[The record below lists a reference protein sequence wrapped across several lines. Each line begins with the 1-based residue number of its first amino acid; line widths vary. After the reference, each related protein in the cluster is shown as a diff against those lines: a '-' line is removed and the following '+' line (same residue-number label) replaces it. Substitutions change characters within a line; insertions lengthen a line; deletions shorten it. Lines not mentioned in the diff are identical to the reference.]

1 MTSEVKTGGLPT
13 WAKVLI
19 GFVVFAMIAGII
31 AIVGAIYFFQDTV
44 KKAQDPANIAKTAQS
59 IADFTQ
65 PLPEGYKFA
74 LALDMFG
81 VKTVTVEHDAD
92 KQTVIFMT
100 APQKE
105 DTDPQA
111 LVNKLFEAGIK
122 TPGQPEGASGRF
134 EQEKL
139 RGTETVGGETMP
151 YIVGSMSDKSGT
163 KLEGFVGAIVSKSK
177 GKTIIVYGIQPGEA
191 GYDTNTTKTLL
202 KTIKGF

>member
-1 MTSEVKTGGLPT
+1 MTSEVKKGGLPT

-19 GFVVFAMIAGII
+19 GFVVFAIIAGII
-31 AIVGAIYFFQDTV
+31 AVGGIIYLVQDTV
-44 KKAQDPANIAKTAQS
+44 KKAQDPAIIAQTAKS
-59 IADFTQ
+59 IADFSE
-65 PLPEGYKFA
+65 PLPAGYKFA

-81 VKTVTVEHDAD
+81 VKTVTVEHEPD
-92 KQTVIFMT
+92 KQTIIFMT

-139 RGTETVGGETMP
+139 RGTETVGGEAMP
-151 YIVGSMSDKSGT
+151 YIVGSMADKSGT
-163 KLEGFVGAIVSKSK
+163 KLEGMVGAIVSKAK
-177 GKTIIVYGIQPGEA
+177 GKTVIVYGIQPGAA
-191 GYDTNTTKTLL
+191 GYDMETTKKLL
-202 KTIKGF
+202 QTIKGF